1 MGMSV
6 VHHHKECN
14 ADTIWFSQ
22 LVIMPLITGELALL
36 FEIVLELLLPVRAPL
51 IELPLFPDL

>member
-1 MGMSV
+1 MSV
-6 VHHHKECN
+6 VHHHKKCN
-14 ADTIWFSQ
+14 ADTICFSQ
-22 LVIMPLITGELALL
+22 LVVMPLITGELALL